1 MAMLSD
7 TESDPSYYAILNV
20 SREASADEIKRA
32 YKSLAQV
39 FHPDKHLDDDLR
51 DKAQEA
57 FSKLQEAYEVLS
69 DPQKRDV
76 YDVYG
81 KEGLSAGLSVG
92 TKLKST
98 DELRKE
104 WEAFKAQQQRAREEA
119 MAHHRGIYVCR
130 CGICCAVLERAGFCT
145 LFMHAHTQC
154 KAQIIVV
161 SCCHCADATMH
172 HSSEAVWCGSSGSSS
187 SSFVCSQ
194 QHRCTLGCVSGSP
207 LVCNRMPPHVLKFI
221 ALPMPST
228 DPAGI

>member
-1 MAMLSD
+1 MAMFAE

-20 SREASADEIKRA
+20 SKEASADEIKRA

-119 MAHHRGIYVCR
+119 MANHRGIYVCR
-130 CGICCAVLERAGFCT
+130 CAPTMRAVLQHEVLLLLHGPAASCA
-145 LFMHAHTQC
+145 AHVY
-154 KAQIIVV
+154 AY
-161 SCCHCADATMH
+161 SSRHCASPTPT
-172 HSSEAVWCGSSGSSS
+172 CG
-187 SSFVCSQ
+187 
-194 QHRCTLGCVSGSP
+194 
-207 LVCNRMPPHVLKFI
+207 
-221 ALPMPST
+221 
-228 DPAGI
+228 PA

>member
-1 MAMLSD
+1 MAQTSSIQSIMAMFAEM
-7 TESDPSYYAILNV
+7 ESDPSYYAILNV
-20 SREASADEIKRA
+20 SKEASADEIKRA

-119 MAHHRGIYVCR
+119 MANHRGIYVCR
-130 CGICCAVLERAGFCT
+130 CAHAMQAVMQHHAATTGIAWCCCMVVLYVLTTKR
-145 LFMHAHTQC
+145 
-154 KAQIIVV
+154 QI
-161 SCCHCADATMH
+161 
-172 HSSEAVWCGSSGSSS
+172 
-187 SSFVCSQ
+187 
-194 QHRCTLGCVSGSP
+194 
-207 LVCNRMPPHVLKFI
+207 
-221 ALPMPST
+221 
-228 DPAGI
+228 

>member
-1 MAMLSD
+1 MAMFSD
-7 TESDPSYYAILNV
+7 EPESEASYYAILNV
-20 SREASADEIKRA
+20 SREASAEDIKRA

-69 DPQKRDV
+69 DPEKRDV

-92 TKLKST
+92 TKLKGT

-104 WEAFKAQQQRAREEA
+104 WEAFKAQQRRAKEEA

-130 CGICCAVLERAGFCT
+130 YVCTRGFRRSTAMQHALLVWVLRCMHVGYSLVHGDQQCAT
-145 LFMHAHTQC
+145 
-154 KAQIIVV
+154 
-161 SCCHCADATMH
+161 
-172 HSSEAVWCGSSGSSS
+172 AVGN
-187 SSFVCSQ
+187 Q
-194 QHRCTLGCVSGSP
+194 P
-207 LVCNRMPPHVLKFI
+207 LSLNSHPVQGGVW
-221 ALPMPST
+221 
-228 DPAGI
+228 

>member
-1 MAMLSD
+1 MAMFSD
-7 TESDPSYYAILNV
+7 EPESEASYYAILNV
-20 SREASADEIKRA
+20 SREASADDIKRA

-69 DPQKRDV
+69 DPEKRDV

-92 TKLKST
+92 TKLKGT

-104 WEAFKAQQQRAREEA
+104 WEAFKAQQRRAKEEA

-130 CGICCAVLERAGFCT
+130 YVCTWGLGRSCAMQHALLVWGLQWIHERLSLVHGRKQRA
-145 LFMHAHTQC
+145 
-154 KAQIIVV
+154 KAVG
-161 SCCHCADATMH
+161 D
-172 HSSEAVWCGSSGSSS
+172 
-187 SSFVCSQ
+187 Q
-194 QHRCTLGCVSGSP
+194 QLS
-207 LVCNRMPPHVLKFI
+207 
-221 ALPMPST
+221 
-228 DPAGI
+228 